1 MKTAFATVAVLL
13 YVAAAGDG
21 RRPVSAQT
29 PAAPATSS
37 PQALVDQYCMTCHSD
52 RVHSGGLA
60 LSALNL
66 DNPVASP
73 QSNEIAEKVIRKLR
87 GGLMPPGGARRP
99 DAHATGEFVSWLEN
113 KIDATPVASHQPGR
127 VPLRRLNRREY
138 GYAIRD
144 LLGLDIDATAWLPD
158 DN

>member
-66 DNPVASP
+66 DNPVANP

-87 GGLMPPGGARRP
+87 GGLMPPGGAKRP
-99 DAHATGEFVSWLEN
+99 DAHASAEFVSYLEN
-113 KIDATPVASHQPGR
+113 RIDTAAAASEPGR
-127 VPLRRLNRREY
+127 VPLRRINRREY

-144 LLGLDIDATAWLPD
+144 
-158 DN
+158 